1 MRVGTRETHSRHSY
15 AYPRFENNSI
25 QRLAGTPDGRRL
37 ARRRAAAQPGHQINW
52 GLWERGFILRIRRS
66 RNTGLAVWNSKS
78 HSERPTENLFAVI
91 IVLGNFFNGTWSRNS
106 RQMAILSKKIA
117 LIPGEAVK

>member
-1 MRVGTRETHSRHSY
+1 M
-15 AYPRFENNSI
+15 
-25 QRLAGTPDGRRL
+25 
-37 ARRRAAAQPGHQINW
+37 
-52 GLWERGFILRIRRS
+52 RRS

-78 HSERPTENLFAVI
+78 YSERPTENLFAVI

-117 LIPGEAVK
+117 LIAEEAVK